1 MVAEE
6 VPLPGLKGPSD
17 FEAGSS
23 PLDECWAKSQGALD
37 WRHLK
42 ACVRMSH
49 YRFGGKTQ
57 LPGFESERES
67 IVMAWQ
73 LFSSFE
79 IPGSTA
85 KPLLSVLQG

>member
-1 MVAEE
+1 MFGPKVGCTFLVALCTL
-6 VPLPGLKGPSD
+6 V
-17 FEAGSS
+17 
-23 PLDECWAKSQGALD
+23 
-37 WRHLK
+37 HLK
-42 ACVRMSH
+42 ACVRTSH

-79 IPGSTA
+79 IPGITA